1 SISNSRRHI
10 WSLRPLLTEDDYS
23 ENSYVIH
30 AISKVLDPIFTYLKW
45 LLKCAWSEQ
54 TNKSSQSRMERMEAT
69 NSGKKPDLQVL
80 LKLDTVENE
89 IVLAEIN
96 KCQVRESSCFRYP
109 SNTRSCIISA
119 LDLFEDD
126 FYRVFRICELVIPL
140 RISSRP
146 IVEEFLKN
154 ALKMRFVVEKI
165 IAMSVDV
172 KDKISLLP
180 VTKDRTPSTSMMS
193 TIYSPPKNF

>member
-1 SISNSRRHI
+1 
-10 WSLRPLLTEDDYS
+10 
-23 ENSYVIH
+23 
-30 AISKVLDPIFTYLKW
+30 
-45 LLKCAWSEQ
+45 SEQ
-54 TNKSSQSRMERMEAT
+54 MNKSSQSRMERMEAM

-80 LKLDTVENE
+80 LKLDIVENE
-89 IVLAEIN
+89 IVLAELGKVPVLGI
-96 KCQVRESSCFRYP
+96 QVIRDRVVV
-109 SNTRSCIISA
+109 SA

-140 RISSRP
+140 HISSRL

-172 KDKISLLP
+172 KDEISLLP
-180 VTKDRTPSTSMMS
+180 VTENRTPSTSMMS
-193 TIYSPPKNF
+193 TTYSPPKNL